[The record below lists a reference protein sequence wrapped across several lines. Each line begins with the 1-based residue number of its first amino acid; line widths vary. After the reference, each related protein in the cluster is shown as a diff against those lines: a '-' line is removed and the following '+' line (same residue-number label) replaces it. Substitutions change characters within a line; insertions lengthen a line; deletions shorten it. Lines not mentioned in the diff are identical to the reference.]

1 MYAPG
6 GENKFNQE
14 ELASANSSV
23 MVPPTLLPPP
33 PLILVRFNQALYLQK
48 WLWVLINYLSPK
60 IDELLQPLVMRAP
73 APGKAALEALI
84 IRVPWIN
91 S

>member
-23 MVPPTLLPPP
+23 MGFYFF
-33 PLILVRFNQALYLQK
+33 LILVCFNQALYLQK
-48 WLWVLINYLSPK
+48 RLWVLINYLLLK
-60 IDELLQPLVMRAP
+60 IDELLQP
-73 APGKAALEALI
+73 AL
-84 IRVPWIN
+84 
-91 S
+91 

>member
-23 MVPPTLLPPP
+23 MSLEAFFSSVMGLEVSPLPPSS
-33 PLILVRFNQALYLQK
+33 LILVCFNQALYLRKKIK
-48 WLWVLINYLSPK
+48 WLWVLINYLLPK
-60 IDELLQPLVMRAP
+60 IDELLQP
-73 APGKAALEALI
+73 AL
-84 IRVPWIN
+84 
-91 S
+91 

>member
-23 MVPPTLLPPP
+23 MGFYFFF
-33 PLILVRFNQALYLQK
+33 LILVCFNQALYLQK
-48 WLWVLINYLSPK
+48 RLWVLINYLLPK
-60 IDELLQPLVMRAP
+60 TDELLQH
-73 APGKAALEALI
+73 AL
-84 IRVPWIN
+84 
-91 S
+91 